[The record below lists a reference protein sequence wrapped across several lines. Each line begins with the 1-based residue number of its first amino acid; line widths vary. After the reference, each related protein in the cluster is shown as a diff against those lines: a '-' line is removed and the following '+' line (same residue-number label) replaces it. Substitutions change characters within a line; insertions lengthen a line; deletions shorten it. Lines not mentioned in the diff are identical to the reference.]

1 MVHKFDP
8 QNIER
13 LLSEDRLG
21 GRPPEEL
28 LRASGVYE
36 GMVFA
41 DIGCGPGYFT
51 LPAASLV
58 GPSGKVYAVDLQEEM
73 LAELKKRGLPPNVLP
88 VRSEENSVPI
98 EEAGV
103 DFTLLAYVLHE
114 ARDRHPFLEE
124 VRRITRKGGRV
135 LVLDWEKKKEDIGP
149 PFEDRVSMEEALK
162 LVSGAGFSVIDRG
175 PLTPSHWRILAER
188 R

>member
-1 MVHKFDP
+1 MHKFDP

-13 LLSEDRLG
+13 LLGEDRLG
-21 GRPPEEL
+21 GRPPGSL
-28 LRASGVYE
+28 LTDSGLKE

-51 LPAASLV
+51 LPAASVV
-58 GPSGKVYAVDLQEEM
+58 GPGGKVYAVDLQEEM
-73 LAELKKRGLPPNVLP
+73 LAELRKRGLPPNVVP
-88 VRSEENSVPI
+88 VKSEENLIPI
-98 EEAGV
+98 EDGEV

-114 ARDRHPFLEE
+114 ARERSLFLTE
-124 VRRITRKGGRV
+124 VRRISGKGGRV
-135 LVLDWEKKKEDIGP
+135 LAIDWEKREEEAGP
-149 PFEDRVSMEEALK
+149 PVTDRVSMGEALE
-162 LVSGAGFSVIDRG
+162 LLTVAGFTVIEKG